1 MDIVKEITKWL
12 IPVCITGCAARAIYC
27 LILTSYNEDETPMYK
42 KRAINAV
49 MFAIIAAVA
58 ETIKQLAEAY
68 FNGGNSI

>member
-1 MDIVKEITKWL
+1 MDIVKEIYKWL

-27 LILTSYNEDETPMYK
+27 LIASSYNEEEASMYK

-49 MFAIIAAVA
+49 KFAIIAALA

>member
-27 LILTSYNEDETPMYK
+27 LILTSYNEDDAQMYK